1 MSAAPADA
9 ENSQATQQDK
19 LPRAFT
25 RRLAAGER
33 VVFSGR
39 GHGYDLAFEHFAIPG
54 IFVAAYIAWASVNG
68 HVPGAPDTIVAILF
82 ALFSFGIIVAVG
94 FSLIAGSNGAWFA
107 VTDRRMLYRR
117 SGPLEM
123 AFALTGPSDRYGW
136 RIRTLRVTGTKD
148 RGSIKLHPMLALPS
162 NGPVLL
168 AGVEKPLEVAQ
179 LIKNTLNLDLP
190 IEDRTK

>member
-1 MSAAPADA
+1 MSAAPTDPG
-9 ENSQATQQDK
+9 NSHAAQLDK

-25 RRLAAGER
+25 RRLAVDER
-33 VVFSGR
+33 VILSGR
-39 GHGYDLAFEHFAIPG
+39 GRGFDLAFEHFAIPG
-54 IFVAAYIAWASVNG
+54 FFAAAYLAWANPKG
-68 HVPGAPDTIVAILF
+68 YGPGAADMIAAILF
-82 ALFSFGIIVAVG
+82 ALFSFGIIAAVG

-107 VTDRRMLYRR
+107 LTDRRLLYRR

-136 RIRTLRVTGTKD
+136 RIRTLRVSGTKD
-148 RGSIKLHPMLALPS
+148 WGSIKLHPMLALPS

-168 AGVEKPLEVAQ
+168 AGVDKPFEVAQ

-190 IEDRTK
+190 IEDHTK